1 MGNFIDLLKARWSD
15 GHFLCVG
22 LDTDYAKLPEEF
34 RKYSI
39 ADAIFK
45 FNQAIVRAT
54 AEYCCAFKPNAAFY
68 EGYGLEGLEALIRTN
83 EYIGENYPAI
93 PVIFDAKRG
102 DIGNTNQGY
111 LKAAFDVFKAQAIT
125 LHPYLGKEALQPFLD
140 AKDCGVFVL
149 CHTSNP
155 GAGEFQELKV
165 DGRELYQVVAGKVS
179 SQWNYNQNCGL
190 VVGATYP
197 KQLAEVRKIA
207 GDIPILIPGIGAQGG
222 DLVETVTNGLNEAG
236 AGIIINASRS
246 IIYASR
252 ESDFD
257 RAAGREAAAMDEA
270 IQKAVHRVGK
280 N

>member
-1 MGNFIDLLKARWSD
+1 
-15 GHFLCVG
+15 
-22 LDTDYAKLPEEF
+22 
-34 RKYSI
+34 
-39 ADAIFK
+39 
-45 FNQAIVRAT
+45 
-54 AEYCCAFKPNAAFY
+54 
-68 EGYGLEGLEALIRTN
+68 
-83 EYIGENYPAI
+83 
-93 PVIFDAKRG
+93 
-102 DIGNTNQGY
+102 
-111 LKAAFDVFKAQAIT
+111 
-125 LHPYLGKEALQPFLD
+125 
-140 AKDCGVFVL
+140 VFVL

-165 DGRELYQVVAGKVS
+165 DGRELYQVVAEKVS

-197 KQLAEVRKIA
+197 KQLAEVRKVA

-222 DLVETVTNGLNEAG
+222 DLVETVTSGLNEAG

-270 IQKAVHRVGK
+270 IQKVVNRARK
-280 N
+280 K